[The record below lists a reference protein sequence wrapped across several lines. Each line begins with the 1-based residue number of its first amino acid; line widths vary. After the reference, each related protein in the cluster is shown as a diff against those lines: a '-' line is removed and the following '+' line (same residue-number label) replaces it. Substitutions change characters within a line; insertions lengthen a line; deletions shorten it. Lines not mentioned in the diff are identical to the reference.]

1 MIIRFPTAAR
11 WDHPVKVKA
20 GPLRKLWWKLVGH
33 RRKANVAKLRLDR
46 ARRYG

>member
-11 WDHPVKVKA
+11 WDHPVTPRA
-20 GPLRKLWWKLVGH
+20 GWFKRLMWRWFGH
-33 RRKANVAKLRLDR
+33 RRRVNVAKLRLDR